1 MESSEFQVGQ
11 ICKPYED
18 KPLPLQEHSKL
29 AMSPSGHLLLIICL
43 NNITEKETELLS
55 TLPIIVRILD
65 DSKGH
70 LLPIFRLGRSNY
82 VFETPFNP
90 CLYDE
95 ERILMMPLN
104 DRLTMVAIEGNSN
117 AVVVNRLLSLPRLL
131 SRRLLINWLAAFE
144 QQEFSASSYEQ
155 WIDSL
160 QRSLRLK
167 AIWRYAGEQWEL
179 NELDESKS
187 NIELE
192 MV

>member
-1 MESSEFQVGQ
+1 MKSLEFPVGQ
-11 ICKPYED
+11 LFKPYEA
-18 KPLPLQEHSKL
+18 KPLPLQNHSKL
-29 AMSPSGHLLLIICL
+29 AMNANGHLLLIICL

-55 TLPIIVRILD
+55 TLPIVVRILD

-90 CLYDE
+90 YLYDE

-104 DRLTMVAIEGNSN
+104 DRLTMVAIEGSSN
-117 AVVVNRLLSLPRLL
+117 TIVVNRSFTLPRQL
-131 SRRLLINWLAAFE
+131 SRRLLRNWLTAFE
-144 QQEFSASSYEQ
+144 QQESSASSYEQ

-160 QRSLRLK
+160 QSSLRLK

-179 NELDESKS
+179 EEAEIKMDSQLD
-187 NIELE
+187 I
-192 MV
+192 